1 MRCATFI
8 MGDPKGISP
17 SNVDQ
22 GYVLRRLIRRA
33 IRWATKLGIPDNS
46 LSTVADA
53 VIDTYKKYYPELEK
67 NRDFVLEQLQK
78 EEQRFQ
84 STLKKG
90 LKEFDH
96 ISAKLEG
103 TVIDG
108 PTAFRLY
115 DTFGFPLEMT
125 VEVAKE
131 KGLTVDTEGFEKA
144 FEAHQ
149 QLSRAGSEQKFKS
162 GLADTSEATTR
173 LHTATHLLHAAL
185 RKVLGDDV
193 EQRGSN
199 ITAERLRFDFNFG
212 RKLTPEELKQVEDL
226 VNDAISKNIDV
237 TCEEMTVEEAKNE
250 GAIGIFTSKYG
261 ERVRVYHRAGVSKE
275 ICSGP
280 HVHNTGELHHFKIQ
294 KEQASSA
301 GIRRIRATLD

>member
-1 MRCATFI
+1 M
-8 MGDPKGISP
+8 
-17 SNVDQ
+17 
-22 GYVLRRLIRRA
+22 
-33 IRWATKLGIPDNS
+33 
-46 LSTVADA
+46 
-53 VIDTYKKYYPELEK
+53 
-67 NRDFVLEQLQK
+67 LEQLQK

-261 ERVRVYHRAGVSKE
+261 ERVRVYTVPGVSKE

-280 HVHNTGELHHFKIQ
+280 ARAQYRRAAPLQDPERA
-294 KEQASSA
+294 ASSA